1 MIIMARKFYILLVL
15 FIIPSCTCKSCYSK
29 GEIIITSQNYNNPPE
44 IKINGKNP
52 YIGEVACRYDSLGNS
67 ASSFIKQRRENMQN
81 EVDVFRNDSPD
92 IISQSDNYLIS
103 IDYCNDD
110 YTIDVYYSLLLDID
124 EPSHPLE
131 SSWTICIDW
140 NKIFGFNERLELN
153 DQSFSLENFEE
164 NVKYIGIRIDFR
176 SPTFGLSNVGF
187 LIQNVNE
194 ND

>member
-1 MIIMARKFYILLVL
+1 MRKVFVGL
-15 FIIPSCTCKSCYSK
+15 FIISSIVIEGCSCSSK
-29 GEIIITSQNYNNPPE
+29 GEIIITSQNYNNPPV

-67 ASSFIKQRRENMQN
+67 ASSFIKQRRENMEN

-92 IISQSDNYLIS
+92 IISKSNNYLIS

-124 EPSHPLE
+124 EPSHPLG

-140 NKIFGFNERLELN
+140 NKIFGFKERLKLN